1 MAETRQFVTFFLA
14 GEEHALPVERV
25 LEVLAVGRITRVP
38 TTPPWIR
45 GVANVRGSVL
55 PVVDV
60 AVKLGLPPTEMGARS
75 SIVVVES
82 EAFGE
87 RLRLGVVVESVAQVL
102 EIATAELEPP
112 PSFGTR
118 IRVEYLTGMA
128 RVGDGYVL
136 LFDLEHALSAEELQA
151 AAAVEEPAPEAGAGE
166 EARA

>member
-1 MAETRQFVTFFLA
+1 MAEARQFVTFFLA
-14 GEEHALPVERV
+14 GEEHAVPVDRV

-38 TTPPWIR
+38 TTPEWIR

-60 AVKLGLPPTEMGARS
+60 AIKLGLPPTAMGARS
-75 SIVVVES
+75 SIVVLES

-87 RLRLGVVVESVAQVL
+87 RLRLGVVVESVAQV
-102 EIATAELEPP
+102 IALAAEDLEPP

-136 LFDLEHALSAEELQA
+136 IFDLEHALSAEEIVA
-151 AAAVEEPAPEAGAGE
+151 AAAVEEPAATTGEDAAG
-166 EARA
+166 